1 MDLSNANATETERV
15 LLLIFVA
22 DVAISAGAETETRE
36 MAIEHV
42 LEELTLQ
49 CWRFAA
55 QCEDEAMAGQ
65 ARRLGD
71 EAVSFLDHI
80 VGIFP
85 EDDDFL

>member
-1 MDLSNANATETERV
+1 
-15 LLLIFVA
+15 
-22 DVAISAGAETETRE
+22 